1 LVLDDELQWPVADG
15 TVVFALLERSESSK
29 GWAMET
35 SRPTRILVVAN
46 RTAAAPGLLEE
57 VGRRAKLGQSEF
69 VLLIPPDAS
78 DRRSADWTLETA
90 LPLLSRAARGPVDS
104 RVGGPD
110 PFVAVQDAVRE
121 GNFDEIIISTLP

>member
-1 LVLDDELQWPVADG
+1 MGYGDLATDADPRRGESDGRGARVAGGGRTSGEAGTVRVRVAD
-15 TVVFALLERSESSK
+15 
-29 GWAMET
+29 
-35 SRPTRILVVAN
+35 
-46 RTAAAPGLLEE
+46 
-57 VGRRAKLGQSEF
+57 
-69 VLLIPPDAS
+69 PPDAS